1 MLKNSTKR
9 NYDERIGQTLRDPNE
24 REDPIDIWQDLK
36 DNLQV
41 DTQNVLTSV
50 LKVNYKLW
58 MTNREK

>member
-1 MLKNSTKR
+1 M
-9 NYDERIGQTLRDPNE
+9 NE
-24 REDPIDIWQDLK
+24 LARLCNESNPINETEDPIDIWQDLK